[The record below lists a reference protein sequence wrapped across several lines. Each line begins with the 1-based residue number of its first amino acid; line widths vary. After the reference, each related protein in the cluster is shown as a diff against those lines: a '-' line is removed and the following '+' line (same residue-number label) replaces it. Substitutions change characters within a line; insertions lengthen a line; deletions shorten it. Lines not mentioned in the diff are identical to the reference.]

1 MKEVG
6 AVFGTSVKRPD
17 RAGGE
22 TVRCCLSRQHR
33 VRSAEPVNAL
43 VRRAEP
49 ARRGTSAFACALITS
64 LSLTLGCRQK
74 QPEPA
79 KGDAGLF
86 TIGTQPSARPS
97 AAEEVTAGPGAKDFE
112 EGRRLLAQGRASE
125 ALPLLAR
132 AASDAPS
139 NAIFQNLYG
148 QALWATGARDEALAR
163 YARAAQLAPDAF
175 RLPLAQALDTSGKS
189 AEAIREYQGILSL
202 DPSNGPA
209 NEGLGHLFFRTG
221 QYASAAPLLRRA
233 ADGRADD
240 PVLQQELAYALEQ
253 SGQSAQ
259 AVEVYRN
266 VLRLA
271 PEADVTRG
279 RLAEVL
285 FQQGK
290 KDEAIALTQEG
301 LQRTPDVPILHRNLG
316 NLLERAG
323 RTAEAIQEYR
333 AYARLAPNAPDA
345 KEVTDRADR
354 LGSGS

>member
-1 MKEVG
+1 M
-6 AVFGTSVKRPD
+6 
-17 RAGGE
+17 
-22 TVRCCLSRQHR
+22 L
-33 VRSAEPVNAL
+33 AEA
-43 VRRAEP
+43 
-49 ARRGTSAFACALITS
+49 ARRGTSGAVAYALITT
-64 LSLTLGCRQK
+64 LSLTVGCSQK

-79 KGDAGLF
+79 KSDSGLF
-86 TIGTQPSARPS
+86 TIGTQPSAPRS
-97 AAEEVTAGPGAKDFE
+97 GEAEVTAGPGAKDFE
-112 EGRRLLAQGRASE
+112 EGRRLLAQGRATE

-139 NAIFQNLYG
+139 NAIYQSVYG
-148 QALWATGARDEALAR
+148 QALWATGARDEALLR
-163 YARAAQLAPDAF
+163 YARAALLAPDAF

-189 AEAIREYQGILSL
+189 TEAITEYQGILSV

-209 NEGLGHLFFRTG
+209 NEGLGHLLFRTG

-233 ADGRADD
+233 ANARADD
-240 PVLQQELAYALEQ
+240 PVLQQELAYSLEQ
-253 SGQSAQ
+253 SGQQAQ

-301 LQRTPDVPILHRNLG
+301 LQRTPNVPILHRNLG

-333 AYARLAPNAPDA
+333 AYARLAPNAPDV
-345 KEVTDRADR
+345 KEVIDRADR